1 MTMPMPSL
9 KFSTRDVV
17 VLQCESRGA
26 AGAHGVRCRVERGD
40 GTAIGEFHLEQGDD
54 GWLPVPI
61 PGSMHPG
68 LAHSTAIEF
77 AEAVNAGRIVLD

>member
-1 MTMPMPSL
+1 MTMVTPSL
-9 KFSTRDVV
+9 KFSTQDVV
-17 VLQCESRGA
+17 VLQCEALGA
-26 AGAHGVRCRVERGD
+26 AGEHGVRCRVERSD
-40 GTAIGEFHLEQGDD
+40 GTVIGEFHLESGDD

-77 AEAVNAGRIVLD
+77 AEAVNAGRVALD

>member
-1 MTMPMPSL
+1 MTPSL
-9 KFSTRDVV
+9 KFSARDVV
-17 VLQCESRGA
+17 VLQCEPRSA
-26 AGAHGVRCRVERGD
+26 AGEHGVRCRVERGD
-40 GTAIGEFHLEQGDD
+40 GAEVGEFRLQLGDD

-77 AEAVNAGRIVLD
+77 AEAVNAGRIALD

>member
-1 MTMPMPSL
+1 MSTPTV
-9 KFSTRDVV
+9 KFSAREVV
-17 VLQCESRGA
+17 VLQCEPRNA
-26 AGAHGVRCRVERGD
+26 ASERVRCRVERGD
-40 GTAIGEFHLEQGDD
+40 GSVVGEFHLEEGDD

-77 AEAVNAGRIVLD
+77 AEAVNAGRVTLD

>member
-1 MTMPMPSL
+1 MPPSSL

-17 VLQCESRGA
+17 VLQCETRGA
-26 AGAHGVRCRVERGD
+26 AGEHGVRCRVERSD
-40 GTAIGEFHLEQGDD
+40 GTEIGEFRLEAGDD

-61 PGSMHPG
+61 PGSPHQG

-77 AEAVNAGRIVLD
+77 AEAVNAGRVVLD